1 MSSSKNAR
9 SSRSPG
15 PPFLKRRRLPA
26 CVLVAI
32 AATPLFAQ
40 SLPPVILLNGWQ
52 FSLSGAC
59 PVSSGPSD
67 TFGALPALLA
77 NSGRSVHF
85 FDNCAQGPGQS
96 IESLGGRLGQFIA
109 ALGVE
114 EVDLVAHSMGGLIA
128 RAYLAGL
135 QSDGSASPP
144 TPHRVRKLV
153 LIAVPNFGS
162 YLADIFQAQLAAQ
175 PRQMIPASPFLWNL
189 ATWNQRH
196 DDLRGVD
203 AIAIAGNGGFAHSSG
218 TPAAGASDGVVST
231 TSAALA
237 FRPGATRLLPF
248 CHIDSSGLILA
259 FVNCQGPGIARASET
274 HAIVQSFLAGGDAW
288 RSIGSTPEN
297 DPVLRDTGGL
307 FFAARTAEGQP
318 LADISE
324 AFFGGSRLR
333 AGTPPGA
340 FYLEFATGAHPILY
354 TSASAGTR
362 QCGPFSQ
369 AAGVYRAILCKPG
382 PLLSAVTPQLRP
394 DTASRTVK
402 SGGEIQIHGQG
413 LGGPC
418 AVCTVTIEPGAA
430 PLQIVSWT
438 DALVTALLPAV
449 SGMVRLTVRTPAGS
463 DTFAFLADPGIAPG
477 RPVITSVVNGA
488 SFLPGIQANSWITI
502 RGANLAATAR
512 TWNPA
517 TEIVDG
523 VLPTSL
529 DGVRVTIGGQA
540 AVVYYISATQIN
552 ALAPAISTLGPVQ
565 VVVSNAAGTSDPFPA
580 TMQQYAPALFA
591 FEPRGARYAAA
602 THADGSLL
610 GPSDLFGGA
619 AALSPARA
627 GETIVLYGTAF
638 GPTDPP
644 VPADRVF
651 SGAAVL
657 TSEVTAAIGG
667 RPAQVLFKGVTS
679 NGLVQLNVTVPELP
693 AGDHAIT
700 LTAGG
705 VRSEQAVF
713 VAVGP

>member
-1 MSSSKNAR
+1 MCSSRNAR
-9 SSRSPG
+9 SSPSPAW
-15 PPFLKRRRLPA
+15 RRLSA
-26 CVLVAI
+26 WVLFLLT
-32 AATPLFAQ
+32 ATPLLSQ
-40 SLPPVILLNGWQ
+40 SPPPVILLNGWQ

-77 NSGRSVHF
+77 GSGRTVHF
-85 FDNCAQGPGQS
+85 FDNCVQGASQS
-96 IESLGGRLGQFIA
+96 LESLGQRLGQFIA
-109 ALGVE
+109 GLGAP

-135 QSDGSASPP
+135 QPDGSAAPP
-144 TPHRVRKLV
+144 APHRIRKLV

-162 YLADIFQAQLAAQ
+162 YLADVFQAQLAAQ

-237 FRPGATRLLPF
+237 FRPGATRLLPL

-274 HAIVQSFLAGGDAW
+274 HAIVQSFLAGTDAW
-288 RSIGSTPEN
+288 RSIGSAPQD
-297 DPVLRDTGGL
+297 DPLLRDTGGL
-307 FFAARTAEGQP
+307 FFAAATAEGQP
-318 LADISE
+318 LTDIAS
-324 AFFGGSRLR
+324 ASFGGTALR
-333 AGTPPGA
+333 AGALPGA

-362 QCGPFSQ
+362 QCGPFGL
-369 AAGVYRAILCKPG
+369 AAGAYSAILCKPG
-382 PLLSAVTPQLRP
+382 PLLTAVTPQLLP
-394 DTASRTVK
+394 GTASRTVK
-402 SGGEIQIHGQG
+402 SGGEIQIHGLA

-418 AVCTVTIEPGAA
+418 AACTVTVDPGAMQ
-430 PLQIVSWT
+430 LQIVSWT
-438 DALVTALLPAV
+438 DAAITALLPAV

-463 DTFAFLADPGIAPG
+463 DTFAFLADPGIAPS

-488 SFLPGIQANSWITI
+488 SFLPGIQGNSWITI
-502 RGANLAATAR
+502 RGVNLAPTAR
-512 TWNPA
+512 IWNPA
-517 TEIVDG
+517 TEIVGG
-523 VLPTSL
+523 VLPASL
-529 DGVRVTIGGQA
+529 DGVRVNVGGQA

-552 ALAPAISTLGPVQ
+552 ALTPATAALGPVP
-565 VVVSNAAGTSDPFPA
+565 VTVSNASGTSDPFQA
-580 TMQQYAPALFA
+580 TLQAYAPGLFT
-591 FEPRGARYAAA
+591 FDPRGARYPAA

-610 GPSDLFGGA
+610 GPADLYGSA

-644 VPADRVF
+644 VPSDRVF

-657 TSEVTAAIGG
+657 TGEVTVAIGG
-667 RPAQVLFKGVTS
+667 RAAQILFKGVTS
-679 NGLVQLNVTVPELP
+679 NGLVQLNVVVPELP
-693 AGDHAIT
+693 AGDHAIAVS
-700 LTAGG
+700 AGG
-705 VRSEQAVF
+705 FRSEQAVF
-713 VAVGP
+713 LAVGP